1 MTSANSD
8 PAGEIFY
15 ARKVT
20 STPTPVS
27 LRMKPG
33 PHRLAVTGIG
43 NAMLDI
49 ITQDR
54 NEVFRSF
61 GLVKAAMSLVG
72 EDQLEAL
79 YGAMGESI
87 QMSGGSVA
95 NSIAGVAAL
104 GGTCG
109 YIGKVAD
116 DEFGERF
123 RHDLRSLGV
132 ELDLAVAAA
141 HEGATGRCH
150 VFITDDAQRTM
161 ATYLGASNRLTVDDV
176 REDLIARSEITY
188 VEGYLFDLPPAK
200 ESVRKV
206 VNFAHEH
213 DSMVA
218 LSLSDMF
225 CVDRHRRDFLE
236 LVTSDVD
243 VLLGNETEILSLF
256 QFDSLERAFDALDE
270 IGVLTVV
277 TRGPLGAEVATV
289 SGVVSV
295 PAREVD
301 HVVDQNGA
309 GDLFASGFLYGLA
322 LGADPV
328 ESAEL
333 GSLCAGEVITHL
345 GARPEADLEEMALDA
360 GLL

>member
-1 MTSANSD
+1 MTDS
-8 PAGEIFY
+8 
-15 ARKVT
+15 
-20 STPTPVS
+20 PTPVS
-27 LRMKPG
+27 LRVKPG
-33 PHRLAVTGIG
+33 PNRLAVTGIG

-49 ITQDR
+49 ISQDSS
-54 NEVFRSF
+54 EVYRQL
-61 GLVKAAMSLVG
+61 GLVKAAMSLIQ
-72 EDQLEAL
+72 EDQLETFFN
-79 YGAMGESI
+79 AMGPTI

-116 DEFGERF
+116 DDFGRRF
-123 RHDLRSLGV
+123 THDLTSMGV
-132 ELDLAVAAA
+132 EVDLAIAAA
-141 HEGATGRCH
+141 DEGATGRCH

-161 ATYLGASNRLTVDDV
+161 ATYLGASNQLRVSDINET
-176 REDLIARSEITY
+176 LIARSEITY

-200 ESVRKV
+200 EAIRKV
-206 VNFAHEH
+206 VNFAHDH

-236 LVTSDVD
+236 LVTNDVD
-243 VLLGNETEILSLF
+243 VLLCNETEICSLF
-256 QFDSLERAFDALDE
+256 QVPTLDRAFNALE
-270 IGVLTVV
+270 ELGILAVV
-277 TRGPLGAEVATV
+277 TRGPVGADVLTV
-289 SGVVSV
+289 TGIVSV
-295 PAREVD
+295 PAHEVE
-301 HVVDQNGA
+301 HVIDQNGA
-309 GDLFASGFLYGLA
+309 GDMFASGFLYGLA

-333 GSLCAGEVITHL
+333 GSLCAGEIISHL
-345 GARPEADLEEMALDA
+345 GARPENDLEELAIEA

>member
-1 MTSANSD
+1 
-8 PAGEIFY
+8 
-15 ARKVT
+15 
-20 STPTPVS
+20 
-27 LRMKPG
+27 MKPG

-49 ITQDR
+49 ITQDEHEIYR
-54 NEVFRSF
+54 EL
-61 GLVKAAMSLVG
+61 GLVKAAMSLIE
-72 EDQLEAL
+72 EDQLERFL
-79 YGAMGESI
+79 NAMGPTI

-95 NSIAGVAAL
+95 NSIAGIAAL

-123 RHDLRSLGV
+123 RHDLTSLGAEV
-132 ELDLAVAAA
+132 DLAVAKPG
-141 HEGATGRCH
+141 EGATGRCH
-150 VFITDDAQRTM
+150 VFITPDAQRTM
-161 ATYLGASNRLTVDDV
+161 ATYLGASNKLNVDDIK
-176 REDLIARSEITY
+176 EDLIARSEITY

-200 ESVRKV
+200 DSVRKV

-236 LVTSDVD
+236 LVTTDVD
-243 VLLGNETEILSLF
+243 VLLANETEILSLF
-256 QFDSLERAFDALDE
+256 QYEHLEQAFVALDE
-270 IGVLTVV
+270 LGVLAVV
-277 TRGPLGAEVATV
+277 TRGPKGADVATV

-295 PAREVD
+295 PAAEVE

-309 GDLFASGFLYGLA
+309 GDMFASGFLYGLA

-328 ESAEL
+328 EAAEL

-345 GARPEADLEEMALDA
+345 GARPESDLEELGIEA

>member
-1 MTSANSD
+1 
-8 PAGEIFY
+8 
-15 ARKVT
+15 VT
-20 STPTPVS
+20 IPPTPVS
-27 LRMKPG
+27 LRVKPG
-33 PHRLAVTGIG
+33 PNRLAVTGIG

-49 ITQDR
+49 ITQDS
-54 NEVFRSF
+54 NEVYRQL
-61 GLVKAAMSLVG
+61 GLVKAAMTLLEV
-72 EDQLEAL
+72 DQLQTF
-79 YGAMGESI
+79 YNAMGPTL

-123 RHDLRSLGV
+123 THDLRSMGV
-132 ELDLAVAAA
+132 ELDLAIAQS

-161 ATYLGASNRLTVDDV
+161 ATYLGASNQLHVNDIK
-176 REDLIARSEITY
+176 EDLISRSEITY

-200 ESVRKV
+200 EAIRKV

-225 CVDRHRRDFLE
+225 CVDRHRRDFLD

-243 VLLGNETEILSLF
+243 VLLSNESEIKALF
-256 QFDSLERAFDALDE
+256 EVDTLERAFLALE
-270 IGVLTVV
+270 ELGVLAVV
-277 TRGPLGAEVATV
+277 TRGPRGADVATF

-295 PAREVD
+295 PAHEVE
-301 HVVDQNGA
+301 HVLDQNGA
-309 GDLFASGFLYGLA
+309 GDMFASGFLYGLA

-333 GSLCAGEVITHL
+333 GSLCAGEIITHL
-345 GARPEADLEEMALDA
+345 GARPESDLEELAINA

>member
-1 MTSANSD
+1 
-8 PAGEIFY
+8 
-15 ARKVT
+15 VT
-20 STPTPVS
+20 DTPIPVS
-27 LRMKPG
+27 LRVKPG
-33 PHRLAVTGIG
+33 PNRLAVTGIG

-49 ITQDR
+49 ITQDSR
-54 NEVFRSF
+54 EVFRQL
-61 GLVKAAMSLVG
+61 GLTKAAMSLI
-72 EDQLEAL
+72 EEHQLDTF
-79 YGAMGESI
+79 YNAMGPTI

-95 NSIAGVAAL
+95 NSVAGVAAL

-123 RHDLRSLGV
+123 THDLRSMGV
-132 ELDLAVAAA
+132 ELDLALARVG
-141 HEGATGRCH
+141 EGATGRCH

-161 ATYLGASNRLTVDDV
+161 ATYLGASNQLRVSDV

-200 ESVRKV
+200 EAIAKV
-206 VNFAHEH
+206 VEFAHQH

-243 VLLGNETEILSLF
+243 VLLANETEILSLF
-256 QFDSLERAFDALDE
+256 QVDTLAAAFAAIDDL
-270 IGVLTVV
+270 GVLTVV
-277 TRGPLGAEVATV
+277 TRGPRGADVAYG
-289 SGVVSV
+289 SGVISV
-295 PAREVD
+295 PAHEVTE
-301 HVVDQNGA
+301 VIDQNGA
-309 GDLFASGFLYGLA
+309 GDMFASGFLYGLA

-328 ESAEL
+328 EAAQL
-333 GSLCAGEVITHL
+333 GSICAGEIITHL
-345 GARPEADLEEMALDA
+345 GARPESDLELLAIEA

>member
-1 MTSANSD
+1 MTES
-8 PAGEIFY
+8 
-15 ARKVT
+15 
-20 STPTPVS
+20 PTPVS
-27 LRMKPG
+27 LRVKPG
-33 PHRLAVTGIG
+33 PNRLAVTGIG

-49 ITQDR
+49 ISQDS
-54 NEVFRSF
+54 NEVYRQL
-61 GLVKAAMSLVG
+61 GLVKAAMSLIQA
-72 EDQLEAL
+72 DQLETFFN
-79 YGAMGESI
+79 AMGPTI

-116 DEFGERF
+116 DDFGKRF
-123 RHDLRSLGV
+123 THDLTSMGV
-132 ELDLAVAAA
+132 EVDLAIAASD
-141 HEGATGRCH
+141 EGATGRCH

-161 ATYLGASNRLTVDDV
+161 ATYLGASNQLRVSDIN
-176 REDLIARSEITY
+176 EALIARSEITY

-200 ESVRKV
+200 EAIRKV
-206 VNFAHEH
+206 VNFAHDY

-225 CVDRHRRDFLE
+225 CVDRHRLDFLE
-236 LVTSDVD
+236 LVTNDVD
-243 VLLGNETEILSLF
+243 VLLCNETEICSLF
-256 QFDSLERAFDALDE
+256 QVSTLEQAFTNLDE
-270 IGVLTVV
+270 LGILAVV
-277 TRGPLGAEVATV
+277 TRGPLGADVLTV
-289 SGVVSV
+289 TGVVSV
-295 PAREVD
+295 PAHEVE

-309 GDLFASGFLYGLA
+309 GDMFASGFLYGLA

-333 GSLCAGEVITHL
+333 GSLCAGEIISHL
-345 GARPEADLEEMALDA
+345 GARPENDLEELAIEA

>member
-1 MTSANSD
+1 
-8 PAGEIFY
+8 
-15 ARKVT
+15 
-20 STPTPVS
+20 
-27 LRMKPG
+27 MKPG

-49 ITQDR
+49 ITQDEHEIYR
-54 NEVFRSF
+54 EL
-61 GLVKAAMSLVG
+61 GLVKAAMSLIE
-72 EDQLEAL
+72 EDQLERFL
-79 YGAMGESI
+79 NAMGPTI

-95 NSIAGVAAL
+95 NSIAGIAAL

-123 RHDLRSLGV
+123 RHDLTSLGAEV
-132 ELDLAVAAA
+132 DLAVAKPG
-141 HEGATGRCH
+141 EGATGRCH
-150 VFITDDAQRTM
+150 VFITPDAQRTM
-161 ATYLGASNRLTVDDV
+161 ATYLGASNKLNVDDIK
-176 REDLIARSEITY
+176 EDLIARSEITY

-200 ESVRKV
+200 DSVRKV

-236 LVTSDVD
+236 LVTTDVD
-243 VLLGNETEILSLF
+243 VLLANETEILSLF
-256 QFDSLERAFDALDE
+256 QYEHLEQAFAALDE
-270 IGVLTVV
+270 LGVLAVV
-277 TRGPLGAEVATV
+277 TRGPMGADVATV

-295 PAREVD
+295 PAAEVE

-309 GDLFASGFLYGLA
+309 GDMFASGFLYGLA

-328 ESAEL
+328 EAAEL

-345 GARPEADLEEMALDA
+345 GARPESDLEELGIEA

>member
-1 MTSANSD
+1 
-8 PAGEIFY
+8 
-15 ARKVT
+15 V
-20 STPTPVS
+20 
-27 LRMKPG
+27 KPG
-33 PHRLAVTGIG
+33 PNRLAVTGIG

-49 ITQDR
+49 ISQDS
-54 NEVFRSF
+54 NEVYRQL
-61 GLVKAAMSLVG
+61 GLVKAAMSLIQ
-72 EDQLEAL
+72 EDQLETFFN
-79 YGAMGESI
+79 AMGPTI

-116 DEFGERF
+116 DDFGKRF
-123 RHDLRSLGV
+123 THDLTSMGV
-132 ELDLAVAAA
+132 EVDLAIAAA
-141 HEGATGRCH
+141 GEGATGRCH

-161 ATYLGASNRLTVDDV
+161 ATYLGASNQLHVSDIN
-176 REDLIARSEITY
+176 EALISRSEITY

-200 ESVRKV
+200 EAIRKV
-206 VNFAHEH
+206 VNFAHDY

-236 LVTSDVD
+236 LVTNDVD
-243 VLLGNETEILSLF
+243 VLLCNETEVCSLF
-256 QFDSLERAFDALDE
+256 QVPTLNRAFLALE
-270 IGVLTVV
+270 ELGILAVV
-277 TRGPLGAEVATV
+277 TRGPAGADVLTV
-289 SGVVSV
+289 TGVVSV
-295 PAREVD
+295 PAHEVEN
-301 HVVDQNGA
+301 VIDQNGA
-309 GDLFASGFLYGLA
+309 GDMFASGFLYGLA

-333 GSLCAGEVITHL
+333 GSLCAGEIISHL
-345 GARPEADLEEMALDA
+345 GARPENDLEELAIEA